1 MEQSTRSSRVVR
13 FGVYELDLL
22 SGELHKQGLKVK
34 LQEQPFQVLAKLLEH
49 PGRVV
54 TREELRQ
61 RTEELKRR
69 ADELQKIANDLSQ
82 QAQVKGRELVD
93 EAKRQWDKSG
103 VGQRPAE
110 TGARS
115 GEGGHSAKS

>member
-1 MEQSTRSSRVVR
+1 MGFLIGLLTGAVVALLYAPKT
-13 FGVYELDLL
+13 GDL
-22 SGELHKQGLKVK
+22 
-34 LQEQPFQVLAKLLEH
+34 
-49 PGRVV
+49 
-54 TREELRQ
+54 TREELRV
-61 RTEELKRR
+61 RSEELKRR

-103 VGQRPAE
+103 VGQQRSTE

-115 GEGGHSAKS
+115 AQGGPTAKS

>member
-1 MEQSTRSSRVVR
+1 MGFLIGLLTGAVVALLYAPKT
-13 FGVYELDLL
+13 GDL
-22 SGELHKQGLKVK
+22 
-34 LQEQPFQVLAKLLEH
+34 
-49 PGRVV
+49 
-54 TREELRQ
+54 TREELRI
-61 RTEELKRR
+61 RSEELKRR

-103 VGQRPAE
+103 VGQRSTE

-115 GEGGHSAKS
+115 GQGGPPAKS